1 MQLAGTLDLEQLI
14 SAMPG
19 AVYWIDRHNVYQA
32 CNDLQALVF
41 GLKSKDDIVGKKNSD
56 LNNRTPEI
64 YDNQHLTVMK
74 NQKTQIF
81 EEMITLTDGSYAM
94 VLSHKIPLFDT
105 TGQVIGL
112 MGMWFDPVIQN
123 DIQQTTRIDD
133 TGIAHEIHVLL
144 VEDQR
149 FAADVTQIILNELH
163 CEVQIA
169 SSASAARQYA
179 KTKRFDLILM
189 DIGLPDSDGYTT
201 TQWIRTD
208 RTSLNRRVPI
218 IALTALADDQDKDRC
233 LESGMNAILI
243 KPIYRNKAIEILD
256 IFVPKAMHKTK
267 IPMAANDQTD
277 WSKLSGK
284 VIDLEKGAEMFN
296 GNTELAK
303 KMIGTLIADL
313 DTEIDKLDQ
322 CYKSKNWDLLEAH
335 VHKLRGGISY
345 CGTPRLQEAC
355 ARLEDHLHAGYQEL
369 APLLYKQLLKE
380 IDAVKTQSLS
390 FLSPPQ

>member
-1 MQLAGTLDLEQLI
+1 MQLPGAFDLEQLI
-14 SAMPG
+14 TTMPG
-19 AVYWIDRHNVYQA
+19 AAYWIDRQNVYQA

-41 GLKSKDDIVGKKNSD
+41 GLKSKYDIVGKKNSD
-56 LNNRTPEI
+56 LINRTPEI

-112 MGMWFDPVIQN
+112 MGMWFDPVIQS
-123 DIQQTTRIDD
+123 DIQQTIRIYD
-133 TGIAHEIHVLL
+133 TAIAHEIHVLV

-149 FAADVTQIILNELH
+149 FAADVTKIILNELH

-189 DIGLPDSDGYTT
+189 DIGLPDSDGYAV

-243 KPIYRNKAIEILD
+243 KPIYRNKALEILD
-256 IFVPKAMHKTK
+256 IFVPKAVNQTQ
-267 IPMAANDQTD
+267 IPVAANDQTD

-284 VIDLEKGAEMFN
+284 IIDLEKGAEMFN

-313 DTEIDKLDQ
+313 ETEMDKLDQ
-322 CYKSKNWDLLEAH
+322 YYKAKNWDLLEAG

-345 CGTPRLQEAC
+345 CGTPRLKEAC
-355 ARLEDHLHAGYQEL
+355 ARLEDHLHAGYHEL

-380 IDAVKTQSLS
+380 IGAVKANYDSK
-390 FLSPPQ
+390 

>member
-1 MQLAGTLDLEQLI
+1 LHNGFRKKEFLSMQIAGALDLEQLI
-14 SAMPG
+14 TTMPG
-19 AVYWIDRHNVYQA
+19 AAYWIDRNNVYQA

-41 GLKSKDDIVGKKNSD
+41 GLKSKHDIVGKKNSD

-123 DIQQTTRIDD
+123 DIQQTIRVYD
-133 TGIAHEIHVLL
+133 TAITHEIQVLV

-149 FAADVTQIILNELH
+149 FAADVTKIILNELH

-189 DIGLPDSDGYTT
+189 DIGLPDSDGYAA

-256 IFVPKAMHKTK
+256 IFVPKAVNQTK
-267 IPMAANDQTD
+267 I
-277 WSKLSGK
+277 
-284 VIDLEKGAEMFN
+284 IDLEKGAEMFN

-322 CYKSKNWDLLEAH
+322 SYKAKNWDLLEAG

-355 ARLEDHLHAGYQEL
+355 ARLEDHLHAGYHEL

-380 IDAVKTQSLS
+380 IGAVKANYDSR
-390 FLSPPQ
+390 